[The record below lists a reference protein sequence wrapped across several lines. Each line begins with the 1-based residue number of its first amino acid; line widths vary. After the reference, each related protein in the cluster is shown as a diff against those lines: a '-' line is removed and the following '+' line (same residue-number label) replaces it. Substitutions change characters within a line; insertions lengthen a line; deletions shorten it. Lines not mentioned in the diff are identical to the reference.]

1 MSEVQLDMLLGR
13 MVRTREGAR
22 VGRIHEMLLSES
34 LEVVEFLV
42 GRQALLRRLSALGLI
57 RRKMKG
63 FRIRWDQIDISDPA
77 HPRLTCAVNQ
87 LTPL

>member
-1 MSEVQLDMLLGR
+1 MSEIPLDMLLGR
-13 MVRTREGAR
+13 MVRTRQGAR
-22 VGRIHEMLLSES
+22 VGRIQEMQLSES

-57 RRKMKG
+57 RRKLRG

-77 HPRLTCAVNQ
+77 HPHLTCAINE
-87 LTPL
+87 LRPL

>member
-1 MSEVQLDMLLGR
+1 MSEIQVDMLLGR

-22 VGRIHEMLLSES
+22 VGRIHEMQLSET

-57 RRKMKG
+57 RRRLKG
-63 FRIRWDQIDISDPA
+63 FRIRWDQIDISDPVY
-77 HPRLTCAVNQ
+77 PRLTCAVNE
-87 LTPL
+87 LKPL

>member
-1 MSEVQLDMLLGR
+1 MSEIQVDMLLGR

-22 VGRIHEMLLSES
+22 VGRIHEMQLSET

-57 RRKMKG
+57 QRRLKG
-63 FRIRWDQIDISDPA
+63 FRIRWDQIDISDPV
-77 HPRLTCAVNQ
+77 HPRLTCAVNE
-87 LTPL
+87 LKPL